1 MEGDDDDFLGGVIE
15 FGDGRQYKIESND
28 LPQETSSSLL
38 SHSMAEGDLRD
49 SPLSITKED
58 RFVDD
63 FDRSWPRSRN
73 SPAEVARDFP
83 QSTSPSISPDIS
95 HPAQTPQDSSRVL
108 FNERSN
114 RLEPYSQSH
123 RPGQGP
129 FGAKRG
135 GHQEASGSES
145 RGVRDGPHNVQ
156 VLQKNIG
163 GELASRSRRFSGGS
177 AGFGPGPSNSFTDR
191 HRDRDHPNRRDGPPP
206 SPRLS
211 RDHHQSQT
219 DSGGRDWDFAS
230 DRGRRTTMGPPPIP
244 PYAQKHSQE
253 GRQLPPHLNQAPA
266 HVHPRRIS
274 SRDSRFSS
282 SEPPLSA
289 GLPPNSA
296 RFPPQSPSVSHASLV
311 LVSPISGQN
320 ISLPLT
326 APELDE
332 ARKDVMQSAAA
343 RAKQRRQQEEEER
356 EAQKERARKKALELE
371 EKMKA
376 AEADKAKQ
384 KADEAA
390 VTKVK
395 IAKLVQRL
403 RKLTPYYRRRL

>member
-38 SHSMAEGDLRD
+38 SHSIAEGDLKD
-49 SPLSITKED
+49 SPLLSITKED

-73 SPAEVARDFP
+73 SPAEAARDFP
-83 QSTSPSISPDIS
+83 PSTSPNISPVIS
-95 HPAQTPQDSSRVL
+95 HPAQALQDSSRVL

-114 RLEPYSQSH
+114 RLEPYSQSQSH
-123 RPGQGP
+123 RPGQG
-129 FGAKRG
+129 AKRAV
-135 GHQEASGSES
+135 HQEAPGSEP
-145 RGVRDGPHNVQ
+145 RGMRDGPHNVQ
-156 VLQKNIG
+156 VLQKAAG
-163 GELASRSRRFSGGS
+163 GEFTSRNRRFSGGS
-177 AGFGPGPSNSFTDR
+177 AGFGPGPSNGFTDR
-191 HRDRDHPNRRDGPPP
+191 HRDRDHPNRRDGLPP

-211 RDHHQSQT
+211 RDHYQPQT
-219 DSGGRDWDFAS
+219 DPGGRDWDFGS
-230 DRGRRTTMGPPPIP
+230 DRGRRTSMGPPPVP

-253 GRQLPPHLNQAPA
+253 EGRQFPPHLNQ
-266 HVHPRRIS
+266 VSGNDRLRRMS
-274 SRDSRFSS
+274 SRDSQSTP

-289 GLPPNSA
+289 ALPPSST
-296 RFPPQSPSVSHASLV
+296 RLPPQSPSVSHASLV

-320 ISLPLT
+320 IALPLN

-356 EAQKERARKKALELE
+356 EAQKERARKKAVELE

-376 AEADKAKQ
+376 AEVDKAKQ
-384 KADEAA
+384 KEAEEAA
-390 VTKVK
+390 AAKVK
-395 IAKLVQRL
+395 HLG
-403 RKLTPYYRRRL
+403 

>member
-28 LPQETSSSLL
+28 LPPETTSSLL
-38 SHSMAEGDLRD
+38 SHSVAEGALKD
-49 SPLSITKED
+49 SPLSISKED

-73 SPAEVARDFP
+73 SPAEVASDFP
-83 QSTSPSISPDIS
+83 PSASPTISPDIS
-95 HPAQTPQDSSRVL
+95 HPAQTLQDSSRVL

-114 RLEPYSQSH
+114 RLEPH
-123 RPGQGP
+123 RPGQGT
-129 FGAKRG
+129 FSTKRAPY
-135 GHQEASGSES
+135 QEASGSES
-145 RGVRDGPHNVQ
+145 RGIRDGSHNVQ
-156 VLQKNIG
+156 VLQHSFG
-163 GELASRSRRFSGGS
+163 GEFASRNRRFSGGS
-177 AGFGPGPSNSFTDR
+177 AGFGPGPSNGYTDR
-191 HRDRDHPNRRDGPPP
+191 NRDRDHPNRRDGPLT

-219 DSGGRDWDFAS
+219 DAGGRDWELGS
-230 DRGRRTTMGPPPIP
+230 DRGRRSTMGPPPIP
-244 PYAQKHSQE
+244 HHAGKHPEE

-266 HVHPRRIS
+266 NARSRRIS
-274 SRDSRFSS
+274 SRDSRFSAS
-282 SEPPLSA
+282 DPPSTF
-289 GLPPNSA
+289 PPNSA
-296 RFPPQSPSVSHASLV
+296 RLPSQSPSVSHASLV

-320 ISLPLT
+320 IALPLN

-356 EAQKERARKKALELE
+356 EAQKERARKKAVELE

-384 KADEAA
+384 TEAEEA
-390 VTKVK
+390 GTVKVNK
-395 IAKLVQRL
+395 
-403 RKLTPYYRRRL
+403 

>member
-38 SHSMAEGDLRD
+38 SHSMAEGDLKD
-49 SPLSITKED
+49 SSLSISKED

-83 QSTSPSISPDIS
+83 PSASPNASPDVLHS
-95 HPAQTPQDSSRVL
+95 TQPLQDSSRVL

-114 RLEPYSQSH
+114 RLEPH

-129 FGAKRG
+129 FSAKRVPY
-135 GHQEASGSES
+135 QEASGSEP
-145 RGVRDGPHNVQ
+145 RGAKDGSHNVQ
-156 VLQKNIG
+156 VLQKSIG
-163 GELASRSRRFSGGS
+163 GEFASRSRRFSGGS
-177 AGFGPGPSNSFTDR
+177 AGFGPGPSNSHADR
-191 HRDRDHPNRRDGPPP
+191 HRDRDHPNRRDGPPT
-206 SPRLS
+206 SPRLP
-211 RDHHQSQT
+211 RDHHQSQI
-219 DSGGRDWDFAS
+219 DSGGRDWDPGS
-230 DRGRRTTMGPPPIP
+230 DRGRRSTMGPPPIP
-244 PYAQKHSQE
+244 SYARKPSQE
-253 GRQLPPHLNQAPA
+253 GRQLPPHLSQAPA
-266 HVHPRRIS
+266 HVRSRRIS
-274 SRDSRFSS
+274 SRDSRFSA
-282 SEPPLSA
+282 SEPPVSA
-289 GLPPNSA
+289 SALPPNST
-296 RFPPQSPSVSHASLV
+296 RLPPQSPSVSHASLV

-320 ISLPLT
+320 IALPLN

-356 EAQKERARKKALELE
+356 EAQKERARKKAVELE

-384 KADEAA
+384 KEVAEVATA
-390 VTKVK
+390 KVK
-395 IAKLVQRL
+395 TTKLFQRL
-403 RKLTPYYRRRL
+403 GRAD

>member
-38 SHSMAEGDLRD
+38 SHSMAEGDLKD
-49 SPLSITKED
+49 SPLSISKED

-73 SPAEVARDFP
+73 SPAEVASDFP
-83 QSTSPSISPDIS
+83 LSASPKFSPDIL
-95 HPAQTPQDSSRVL
+95 HPTQTLPDSSRVL

-114 RLEPYSQSH
+114 RLEPH
-123 RPGQGP
+123 RPGQGQ
-129 FGAKRG
+129 FSAKRAPY
-135 GHQEASGSES
+135 QEASASDPRGIKDGS
-145 RGVRDGPHNVQ
+145 HNVQ

-163 GELASRSRRFSGGS
+163 GDFTSRSRRFSGGS
-177 AGFGPGPSNSFTDR
+177 AGFGPGPSNSYTDR
-191 HRDRDHPNRRDGPPP
+191 HQNRDHPNRRDGPST

-211 RDHHQSQT
+211 RDHQSQT
-219 DSGGRDWDFAS
+219 DSGGRDWDLGS
-230 DRGRRTTMGPPPIP
+230 DRGRRSSMGPPPIP
-244 PYAQKHSQE
+244 PYARKHSQE

-266 HVHPRRIS
+266 HVRSRRIS
-274 SRDSRFSS
+274 SRDSRFSA
-282 SEPPLSA
+282 SESPLSGA
-289 GLPPNSA
+289 ALPLSSTRLPT
-296 RFPPQSPSVSHASLV
+296 QSPSVSHASLV

-320 ISLPLT
+320 IALPLN

-356 EAQKERARKKALELE
+356 EAQKERARKKAVELE

-384 KADEAA
+384 KEAEKA
-390 VTKVK
+390 AKVK
-395 IAKLVQRL
+395 TAKLI
-403 RKLTPYYRRRL
+403 

>member
-38 SHSMAEGDLRD
+38 SHSMVEGDLRD

-73 SPAEVARDFP
+73 SPAEVARDFSP
-83 QSTSPSISPDIS
+83 STSPNISPEIS

-129 FGAKRG
+129 FGAKRTVY
-135 GHQEASGSES
+135 QEASGSEP
-145 RGVRDGPHNVQ
+145 RAGPHNGH
-156 VLQKNIG
+156 VLQKATG
-163 GELASRSRRFSGGS
+163 GEFASRSRRFSGGS
-177 AGFGPGPSNSFTDR
+177 AGFGSGPSTNYTDR
-191 HRDRDHPNRRDGPPP
+191 HRDRDHTNRRDGPPS

-219 DSGGRDWDFAS
+219 DSGGRDWDFGS
-230 DRGRRTTMGPPPIP
+230 DRGRKASMGPPPIP
-244 PYAQKHSQE
+244 SYAQKHSQEE
-253 GRQLPPHLNQAPA
+253 GRQLPPHLTQAPA
-266 HVHPRRIS
+266 SAHPRRIS

-289 GLPPNSA
+289 LPLNSA
-296 RFPPQSPSVSHASLV
+296 RLPPQSPSMSHASLV
-311 LVSPISGQN
+311 LVSPIPGQN
-320 ISLPLT
+320 IALPLN

-356 EAQKERARKKALELE
+356 EAQKERARKKAAELE
-371 EKMKA
+371 EKMKV
-376 AEADKAKQ
+376 AEADRVKQ
-384 KADEAA
+384 KEAEEAA
-390 VTKVK
+390 AATKVK
-395 IAKLVQRL
+395 TTKPVQMV
-403 RKLTPYYRRRL
+403 RKTDYC

>member
-28 LPQETSSSLL
+28 VPQETSSSLL
-38 SHSMAEGDLRD
+38 SHSMVEGDLKD

-58 RFVDD
+58 RFIDD

-83 QSTSPSISPDIS
+83 PAASPNISPDIS
-95 HPAQTPQDSSRVL
+95 HPAQALQDSSRVL

-129 FGAKRG
+129 FSGKRA
-135 GHQEASGSES
+135 GHQEASGSEP

-156 VLQKNIG
+156 VLQKTTG
-163 GELASRSRRFSGGS
+163 GEFASRGRRFSGGS
-177 AGFGPGPSNSFTDR
+177 AGFGSGPSHAFTDR
-191 HRDRDHPNRRDGPPP
+191 QRDRDHPNRRDGTPL

-219 DSGGRDWDFAS
+219 DSGGRDWDFGS

-244 PYAQKHSQE
+244 PHAQKHSQEE

-266 HVHPRRIS
+266 NVHPRRIS
-274 SRDSRFSS
+274 PRDSRFAP

-289 GLPPNSA
+289 TLPPNSA
-296 RFPPQSPSVSHASLV
+296 RLPPQSPSVSHASLV

-320 ISLPLT
+320 IALPLN

-356 EAQKERARKKALELE
+356 EAQKERARKKAVELE

-376 AEADKAKQ
+376 AEADKVERKEAE
-384 KADEAA
+384 EAA
-390 VTKVK
+390 AAKVK
-395 IAKLVQRL
+395 QFSWFRG
-403 RKLTPYYRRRL
+403 